1 MLKEA
6 FGELC
11 TAQDLLAGATDSENV
26 ILLTALANVGFGKV
40 WWSVIC
46 ETANTGGT
54 TDTYVFALVVAT
66 EEALNTYRT
75 IMTVPIVGSADPRIA
90 AVRRNIANFEV
101 GHQIAEVADA
111 SYKYLGMISTLADV
125 NGTAAVGIN
134 ADMLVSKPRTR
145 DGIQVVESN
154 VQLPS

>member
-11 TAQDLLAGATDSENV
+11 TAQDLVAGAVDSENV
-26 ILLTALANVGFGKV
+26 ILLTALAAVGFGDV

-54 TDTYVFALVVAT
+54 TDTYKFQLVVAT
-66 EEALNTYRT
+66 EEALNTYRVVC
-75 IMTVPIVGSADPRIA
+75 TVEITGSADPRIA
-90 AVRRNIANFEV
+90 AINRNIANFNV
-101 GHQIAEVADA
+101 GQQLGLVSDA
-111 SYKYLGMISTLADV
+111 SYRYLGMISTLADV
-125 NGTAAVGIN
+125 NGTAAVSIN

-145 DGIQVVESN
+145 DGVQVVDSN